1 MNASD
6 SESTRIGPWT
16 WQNSRDIYQN
26 PWIHV
31 REDKVIRPDGEE
43 GIYGVVEFA
52 NWAIGVVA
60 LDASGRIVL
69 VGQHRYPLNYYS
81 WEIPEGARVTYME
94 GGETGEGSA
103 SKRAKKDGTNSM
115 WVLVGLLVPIMLPL
129 LGLAACYWQATRE
142 GLAEALKELGKR
154 RERARKRRGSKA
166 GSNFKQRQKLSQDG
180 KGGRSANS

>member
-1 MNASD
+1 MFHHPRDHHLSLMGCAQRRFYYHSKTR
-6 SESTRIGPWT
+6 ES
-16 WQNSRDIYQN
+16 
-26 PWIHV
+26 
-31 REDKVIRPDGEE
+31 
-43 GIYGVVEFA
+43 
-52 NWAIGVVA
+52 
-60 LDASGRIVL
+60 
-69 VGQHRYPLNYYS
+69 S

-103 SKRAKKDGTNSM
+103 SKRAKKDGTSSM
-115 WVLVGLLVPIMLPL
+115 WVLVGLLVPIVLPL

>member
-1 MNASD
+1 
-6 SESTRIGPWT
+6 
-16 WQNSRDIYQN
+16 
-26 PWIHV
+26 
-31 REDKVIRPDGEE
+31 
-43 GIYGVVEFA
+43 
-52 NWAIGVVA
+52 
-60 LDASGRIVL
+60 
-69 VGQHRYPLNYYS
+69 
-81 WEIPEGARVTYME
+81 ME

-103 SKRAKKDGTNSM
+103 SKRAKKDGTSSM
-115 WVLVGLLVPIMLPL
+115 WVLVGLLVPIVLPL